1 MPVLKTPS
9 GVHLFFDLMGLQDA
23 PVVVFSNSLGTALE
37 MWDRQAE
44 ALAGRYRVLRY
55 DTRGHGRSEVI
66 DRETSL
72 DDLADDLAH
81 LMDGLHIEAAH
92 IVGLS
97 LGGMTGQTMGFRHPG
112 KVKSLCLLATA
123 AAMQAPDLWNERIA
137 KARGEGMTA
146 LVDAVMQRWFTPETQ
161 ARDGAS
167 IAPVRDR
174 FLRTAGVGYAVC
186 CQAIRDMDLRAGI
199 ERITAPTLVI
209 SGAKDPATP
218 VAAGQDIAMR
228 IPGAEF
234 VVVPNAAHLLNIEQ
248 TAIVNRHLVAWLDRL
263 SDAAPRRAGGST
275 FDEGVANRK
284 SVLGVEYVQN
294 ALEKG
299 GAFAAPFQDFITR
312 AAWGDIW
319 GDPTLPRKTRS
330 MLVLA
335 TCIALNREEEFKLHL
350 RPALRNGV
358 TLPELRAL
366 MMQSAIYA
374 GVPAA
379 NGGFRWVRE
388 VLGEELHAER
398 SL

>member
-1 MPVLKTPS
+1 MPVLKTAG
-9 GVHLFFDLMGLQDA
+9 GVHLFFDLAGPQDA
-23 PVVVFSNSLGTALE
+23 PVVIFSNSLGTTLE

-55 DTRGHGRSEVI
+55 DTRGHGRSEVV
-66 DRETSL
+66 DRAASL
-72 DDLADDLAH
+72 QDLADDLAH
-81 LMDGLHIEAAH
+81 LMDGLHIAKAH

-97 LGGMTGQTMGFRHPG
+97 LGGMTAQTMGFRHPDR
-112 KVKSLCLLATA
+112 VLSLCLMATA

-137 KARGEGMTA
+137 KARGEGMAA
-146 LVDAVMQRWFTPETQ
+146 LVDGVMHRWFTPETLT
-161 ARDGAS
+161 RNPAS
-167 IAPVRDR
+167 VAAVRDR
-174 FLRTAGVGYAVC
+174 FLRTSGPGYAVC

-199 ERITAPTLVI
+199 ERIAAPTLVV
-209 SGAKDPATP
+209 SGARDPATP
-218 VAAGQDIAMR
+218 VAAGQDIAAR

-248 TAIVNRHLVAWLDRL
+248 TAIVNRHLEAWLDRKNA
-263 SDAAPRRAGGST
+263 AAPHRTGGST
-275 FDEGVANRK
+275 FDEGLANRK

-294 ALEKG
+294 ALDKG
-299 GAFAAPFQDFITR
+299 GTFAAPFQDFITR

-388 VLGEELHAER
+388 VLGDELK
-398 SL
+398 SV